1 MPIFIKCQ
9 DSSSSSSSSSSDS
22 NEFIEYLKN
31 LDSNAR
37 IVVISED
44 INDLTN
50 EDNNEDNNDD
60 RTNDNNEDNNE
71 DNEDSGD
78 SDDLNDEEM
87 NELIDENEF
96 LSLLKVFARHC
107 LNENDTVEN
116 KPKIEQ
122 FINIHLEKLKEKKLL
137 KKYPG
142 QKQILIQ
149 LLPKYRT
156 EVIKKFIE
164 VFGAEKLEFFKRVVR
179 FFPGKDETVH
189 CVFDPIGFRE

>member
-1 MPIFIKCQ
+1 MPIFNKCQ
-9 DSSSSSSSSSSDS
+9 DSSSSSSSSSSLPD
-22 NEFIEYLKN
+22 ELIEYLKN
-31 LDSNAR
+31 LDINTR
-37 IVVISED
+37 IVVINDDED
-44 INDLTN
+44 SNEDDNDNTN
-50 EDNNEDNNDD
+50 EDNND

-107 LNENDTVEN
+107 LNENDKVEN
-116 KPKIEQ
+116 KQKIEQ

-149 LLPKYRT
+149 LLPKYNT
-156 EVIKKFIE
+156 TVIKKFIE
-164 VFGAEKLEFFKRVVR
+164 VFGAENLEYFKRVVR
-179 FFPGKDETVH
+179 FFPDEGEVH
-189 CVFDPIGFRE
+189 CVFNPSCFQD